1 MLRELAPALPLMRA
15 YTTKGDTT
23 NEKSN
28 AKNSNPPNPLLPS
41 SKATPIVPAKSKRS
55 RGAMSKSGL
64 RIILSMFRYVW
75 PKGDWA
81 TKSRVLAAL
90 GLMLGSKLLNVQVPI
105 IFKEIIDTLNID
117 LQATGG
123 TLSTVATAML
133 IGYGA
138 ARLGAALF
146 QELRNAIF
154 ANVQQQAI
162 RNLALGV
169 YKHLLDLDIRFHL
182 SRETGGLTRAID
194 RGTKGISFILSS
206 LVVHLVPTFLEIGI
220 VAGILASK
228 FGAEYA
234 IVTVATMTVYIVF
247 TLAVTQWR
255 TRFRRDMNQA
265 DNRAATVAVDSLI
278 NYESVKYFNAEKY
291 QAAQYDNALAKYQK
305 AALKTADSLAIL
317 NAGQNAIFST
327 ALATMM
333 YMAAQGVMGGTM
345 SLGDIVM
352 VNGLVFQLSL
362 PLNFLGS
369 VYREMNQAV
378 IDMDTLFSLEKV
390 KPDIADKADAKPL
403 ILNGG
408 SIRFNNVS
416 FGYIPERKII
426 RNMSFE
432 VPPGSRVA
440 FVGPSGCGKSTILRL
455 IFRFYDPDQGT
466 IELDG
471 QQLTDLQLESLRR
484 SIGVVPQ
491 DMPLFNTS
499 VFQNIRYGR
508 TTATPEEVYQAARRA
523 HIHSTILSWPQGY
536 DTQVGER
543 GLMISGG
550 EKQRI
555 ALARALLKQP
565 PILFFDEGTSALD
578 VSTEQSILENIR
590 DILGQQK
597 CTAIFIAHRLRT
609 IMDVDVIFVL
619 KDGQVVEQ
627 GTHWQLLQMN
637 GLYKDMWKMQEEN
650 TVKEE

>member
-1 MLRELAPALPLMRA
+1 
-15 YTTKGDTT
+15 
-23 NEKSN
+23 
-28 AKNSNPPNPLLPS
+28 
-41 SKATPIVPAKSKRS
+41 
-55 RGAMSKSGL
+55 MSKSGL